1 MKVLHFVLLLLFSVL
16 YIHTNSAAKIPS
28 IWLPKSANASYVFL
42 RPNISLASYFKSN
55 AGISDTVVSKLK
67 IKVSASQDIVPDDG
81 KQRLLAAYRLFINSV
96 EITQGPGRG
105 TQSLQKPVATVGNA
119 IYDSIT
125 VTSKDILG
133 DGDTIAVALQ
143 CFQGN
148 GEEDAWAQME
158 IEAFNTD
165 EISFGV
171 FQTNIKDWVG
181 YNANAVFQQGV
192 LDKCGRVNEDIRA
205 DIFSKNA
212 KWKEASFIPS
222 VQKGWT
228 RVESRVPA
236 AEPIAKQTKSLIVES
251 GIEPLYV
258 RHTDHLTYFFD
269 FGYEQMSGIQL
280 FVPGKGKDFD
290 GFKVEIRLSEELN
303 GTNTIL
309 YPETSGNKYISNCTL
324 ASNGEDSFVE
334 HHEYPGLWRYGEI
347 IFFPKNNSDVND
359 IEFTVKRWAVR
370 YPFDDDDSRFKS
382 SSGML
387 NQIWKLMSDS
397 LQHTSLDTF
406 TDSNTRE
413 RVSFCWYSF
422 IFIFIM
428 NRSTDVF

>member
-1 MKVLHFVLLLLFSVL
+1 MKVFRIFLLLFFPVL
-16 YIHTNSAAKIPS
+16 YIHANSAAKIPS
-28 IWLPKSANASYVFL
+28 IWIPKSVNASYVFL
-42 RPNISLASYFKSN
+42 RPNISLGSYFKLNPGS
-55 AGISDTVVSKLK
+55 SDTVISKLK
-67 IKVSASQDIVPDDG
+67 IKVSASQDIVPGDG

-119 IYDSIT
+119 IYDSVT

-133 DGDTIAVALQ
+133 NGDTIGVALQ

-148 GEEDAWAQME
+148 GEEDAWVQME
-158 IEAFNTD
+158 IEAFNIN

-171 FQTNIKDWVG
+171 FQTNVKDWVG
-181 YNANAVFQQGV
+181 YNANAVFQKGV
-192 LDKCGRVNEDIRA
+192 VDKCGRVNEDIRA

-222 VQKGWT
+222 VEKGWT
-228 RVESRVPA
+228 QVETRVPA
-236 AEPIAKQTKSLIVES
+236 CEPIAKQTKSLIVES

-280 FVPGKGKDFD
+280 FVPGKEKYFD
-290 GFKVEIRLSEELN
+290 GFKAEIRLSEELN

-309 YPETSGNKYISNCTL
+309 FPETSGNKYISKCTL

-347 IFFPKNNSDVND
+347 KFFPTNNSDVSD

-370 YPFDDDDSRFKS
+370 YPFDDGDSRFKS
-382 SSGML
+382 SSNML

-413 RVSFCWYSF
+413 RVSFC
-422 IFIFIM
+422 
-428 NRSTDVF
+428 